1 MHKLQRL
8 RGYLVF
14 GVVSLMCWNNL
25 AHAQEAREEAVD
37 PVHQELRKLREKAVT
52 AFKAKDIDSLLECLD
67 ENIVATLQNGEAYV
81 GHDGVR
87 KFHKRMS
94 EGADRTV
101 KSQETTFNVDD
112 LSFIHNGDAAV
123 ARGTLDDHFVLTNEM
138 EFDLKSRW
146 SATVIKEGDHWLV
159 ASFHASAN
167 MFDNGVSDLML
178 KWNTLKFG
186 GLGLLGGVIGTALVM
201 RAIKPRPSQGAA

>member
-1 MHKLQRL
+1 MHKLQSLRL
-8 RGYLVF
+8 YVVF
-14 GVVSLMCWNNL
+14 GLVSLVCCAGL
-25 AHAQEAREEAVD
+25 ARAQEAGEDAVD
-37 PVHQELRKLREKAVT
+37 PVHQELRALREKAVT
-52 AFKAKDIDSLLECLD
+52 AFKAKDIEGLLECLD
-67 ENIVATLQNGEAYV
+67 EDIVATLQNGEAYV

-87 KFHKRMS
+87 EFHKRMS

-112 LSFIHNGDAAV
+112 LSFIHNSDAAI
-123 ARGTLDDHFVLTNEM
+123 ARGTLDDHFVLTNGM

-146 SATVIKEGDHWLV
+146 SATVIKEGDRWLV

-201 RAIKPRPSQGAA
+201 RAIKPRASQGAA